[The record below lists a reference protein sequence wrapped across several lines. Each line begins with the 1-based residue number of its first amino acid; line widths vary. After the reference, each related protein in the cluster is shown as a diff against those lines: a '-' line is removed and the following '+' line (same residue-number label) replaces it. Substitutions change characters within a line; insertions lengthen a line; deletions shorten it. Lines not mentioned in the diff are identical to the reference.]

1 MRLPNP
7 PLLIITDR
15 LQARLPLPELAVAAF
30 EAGCRWLS
38 LREKGMAA
46 VERGALLREL
56 VTLGAAYGATVG
68 VHDDP
73 EAAALAGAGAL
84 HLPAGGSPRAVRE
97 RIGRDILIGVST
109 HTVDEVA
116 RAEGEEA
123 DYVTWSPVFES
134 LSKPGY
140 GTGEGLGDLA
150 RVVDCTRVPVVAL
163 GGIHSGN
170 VADCLRAGAAGIAVM
185 GAVMAAER
193 PAETVS
199 RLLDRLG

>member
-1 MRLPNP
+1 M
-7 PLLIITDR
+7 
-15 LQARLPLPELAVAAF
+15 PLPELALAAF

-38 LREKGMAA
+38 LREKDMAA
-46 VERGALLREL
+46 VERGTLLREL
-56 VTLGAAYGATVG
+56 VTLGAGYGATVG

-73 EAAALAGAGAL
+73 DAAARTGAGAL

-97 RIGRDILIGVST
+97 RIDRNILIGVST
-109 HTVDEVA
+109 HNFDEVEQSE
-116 RAEGEEA
+116 REGA

-140 GTGEGLGDLA
+140 GTADRLGELA
-150 RVVDCTRVPVVAL
+150 RVVGCTRLPVVAL
-163 GGIHSGN
+163 GGIQAGN
-170 VADCLRAGAAGIAVM
+170 VADCLRAGVAGIAVM

-199 RLLDRLG
+199 MLLDRLG